1 MKKQQP
7 HKKRFV
13 LGVTGTFG
21 SGKTTVARLFG
32 SFGAK
37 VIDADKIAH
46 GIIQPGNKI
55 PKSLIKAFG
64 KSIVKKNKHI
74 DRIALAKM
82 VFGNKNLLKRLNKIM
97 HPRIIRVIRKE
108 IKTSGDRL
116 IILDAPLLIEAGL
129 RGLVDKLVV
138 VKIERKVHIGRILKK
153 RRLSKSE
160 ILKRIRA
167 QISLQ
172 DKVRL
177 ADFIIDNS
185 GAIEQTKKQARK
197 IRRQLWK
204 N

>member
-1 MKKQQP
+1 
-7 HKKRFV
+7 
-13 LGVTGTFG
+13 
-21 SGKTTVARLFG
+21 
-32 SFGAK
+32 
-37 VIDADKIAH
+37 
-46 GIIQPGNKI
+46 
-55 PKSLIKAFG
+55 
-64 KSIVKKNKHI
+64 
-74 DRIALAKM
+74 
-82 VFGNKNLLKRLNKIM
+82 
-97 HPRIIRVIRKE
+97 
-108 IKTSGDRL
+108 
-116 IILDAPLLIEAGL
+116 LLIEAGL

-138 VKIERKVHIGRILKK
+138 VKIERKVHLARILKK

-167 QISLQ
+167 QISLE